1 MRKWKGPQIPRSL
14 LHSMYEVHTEGGG
27 YDKEQGGQWKPGT
40 TVETAFQGVVMPL
53 NNEDLQYIDSGSY
66 TLNAQKVY
74 TNGHTLQVG
83 AQFRDGFDGQI
94 YTVKQELTHGPVH
107 SMKRYMVE
115 KKGESKEY
123 VNEYGRSVV
132 TYADNLAEW
141 ADAAWVGSVGP
152 FWPESVTW
160 KWKVPDGVSVADLRD
175 SERDLLEENRVN
187 FMTAEYKHE
196 YMKNGICGDGN
207 FIDNVL
213 GADYITHQ
221 IRENLYEIF
230 IANKKIAYTDDG
242 FALVAAGVFAALN
255 RAVELHIIATD
266 PEDDTGVYTV
276 VIPKRADA
284 TDEQARNRQMPDI
297 KWSAQLEGAVH
308 SVKVNGTL
316 RVTLNG

>member
-1 MRKWKGPQIPRSL
+1 M
-14 LHSMYEVHTEGGG
+14 
-27 YDKEQGGQWKPGT
+27 
-40 TVETAFQGVVMPL
+40 
-53 NNEDLQYIDSGSY
+53 GSEMCI
-66 TLNAQKVY
+66 
-74 TNGHTLQVG
+74 
-83 AQFRDGFDGQI
+83 RD
-94 YTVKQELTHGPVH
+94 
-107 SMKRYMVE
+107 R
-115 KKGESKEY
+115 
-123 VNEYGRSVV
+123 
-132 TYADNLAEW
+132 
-141 ADAAWVGSVGP
+141 
-152 FWPESVTW
+152 
-160 KWKVPDGVSVADLRD
+160 
-175 SERDLLEENRVN
+175 
-187 FMTAEYKHE
+187 
-196 YMKNGICGDGN
+196 KNGICGDGN

>member
-66 TLNAQKVY
+66 
-74 TNGHTLQVG
+74 
-83 AQFRDGFDGQI
+83 
-94 YTVKQELTHGPVH
+94 
-107 SMKRYMVE
+107 
-115 KKGESKEY
+115 
-123 VNEYGRSVV
+123 
-132 TYADNLAEW
+132 
-141 ADAAWVGSVGP
+141 
-152 FWPESVTW
+152 
-160 KWKVPDGVSVADLRD
+160 
-175 SERDLLEENRVN
+175 
-187 FMTAEYKHE
+187 KHE

-221 IRENLYEIF
+221 IRENLYKIF